1 MIKTVSYIVFF
12 FIKKKGLPQQ
22 EERVHGE
29 NGIEDNL
36 KSPSVY
42 QLRGHRDKVL

>member
-1 MIKTVSYIVFF
+1 MIKTVSNIVFF
-12 FIKKKGLPQQ
+12 FFLKKGLPQQ

-29 NGIEDNL
+29 NGIEDDL